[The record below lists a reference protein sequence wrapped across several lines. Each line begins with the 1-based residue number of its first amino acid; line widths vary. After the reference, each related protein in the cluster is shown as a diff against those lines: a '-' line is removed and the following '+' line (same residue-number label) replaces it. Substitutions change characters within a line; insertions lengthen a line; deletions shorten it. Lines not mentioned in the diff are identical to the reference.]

1 MTELHPRTTAADPT
15 DSRFVT
21 LRLGGRTAAVRT
33 PADRAVMP
41 DGGRADADAAG
52 EVVVAQLGAA
62 LRSDAVV
69 VARRPSGYEV
79 RRVGRITD
87 DTIELLP
94 LDRMAAPVQ
103 VPRDGRAVVGAVVM
117 RWKPM

>member
-15 DSRFVT
+15 DGRFVT
-21 LRLGGRTAAVRT
+21 LRLGGRAAAVRA
-33 PADRAVMP
+33 PADRAVAP
-41 DGGRADADAAG
+41 DEGRAAAGESG
-52 EVVVAQLGAA
+52 EVVVAQLGTA
-62 LRSDAVV
+62 LRPDAVV

-87 DTIELLP
+87 DTVELLP
-94 LDRMAAPVQ
+94 LDPVATPVE

-117 RWKPM
+117 RWSAL